1 VGRVLP
7 TGTMLLSARPSKD
20 ELEGLMAAQLV
31 VADNAA
37 MECCRRAMI
46 GEQTESYR
54 ESAQVNKLSRTFA
67 TLLEA
72 LNRRRGKGEQK
83 VTVEHVRVHSGG
95 QAVVGPAESAG
106 GGDRTKLEDQPIRGK
121 LVVHISRRCGARTG
135 QESPCRQTAMPDG
148 RCRMHGGRS
157 LGARTVTGTPSV
169 GLRNPFRWVIIA
181 TVDRILD
188 PVRL

>member
-1 VGRVLP
+1 MGRVLP

-72 LNRRRGKGEQK
+72 PNRHRGKG
-83 VTVEHVRVHSGG
+83 G
-95 QAVVGPAESAG
+95 
-106 GGDRTKLEDQPIRGK
+106 
-121 LVVHISRRCGARTG
+121 RR
-135 QESPCRQTAMPDG
+135 
-148 RCRMHGGRS
+148 
-157 LGARTVTGTPSV
+157 
-169 GLRNPFRWVIIA
+169 
-181 TVDRILD
+181 
-188 PVRL
+188 